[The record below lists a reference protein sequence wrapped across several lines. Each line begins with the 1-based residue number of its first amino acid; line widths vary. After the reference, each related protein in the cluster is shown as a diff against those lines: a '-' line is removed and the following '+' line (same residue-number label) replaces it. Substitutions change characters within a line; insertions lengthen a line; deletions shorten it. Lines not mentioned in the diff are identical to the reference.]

1 MRALKVVKKLI
12 GFKNI
17 LLISM
22 LVLSVALLSGC
33 VDKARDAVASYVR
46 PGIDLNIDVELIP
59 DVNMGK
65 GSMNRIALPDGTH
78 ADNLTIDSR
87 DHVYDISISSVEY
100 FYKVDVM
107 GSSDIEKTN
116 VRINGEAVD
125 VRLKDGKE
133 KKEWVFEKETV
144 FSTELPVENYKL
156 VISGQSEKD
165 IEIIINDVAVDKDEN
180 GHFTKEFLNGA
191 GVSYINIEVKDA
203 RNNRSSLKLEV
214 KFNNKVPNLTID
226 EISIPTKKFVD
237 KIRDE
242 VKTITEFNKL
252 KLKGSTDEESKLFV
266 GDQELAVEAGGIFE
280 TEVELQPGE
289 NVSTFRSESK
299 NGNAVKVNVNIKYN
313 VTKRPK
319 LTVNIPQNE
328 MAAEDM
334 ITKFHTIEVSGITDA
349 GCDVFINGEKV
360 RVKKD
365 GSFSHQVELKAG
377 TNIITVLSVDKD
389 GNSTELVRRV
399 TFTSDDFP
407 LKIFAPEE
415 STNVSVEVSGLTK
428 PETVVYLENTKT
440 EVEEDGSFSGTLQLT
455 KPGNNVFT
463 ITAIDKYGN
472 SQTRSVVIKGIPPR
486 VEVVAPEITTNPEV
500 TIVGVTDANS
510 TVVMLVGGK
519 KVPVNNNDGTFEISV
534 ELEPGLNDLVLLA
547 TNFFGTTEMPVPII
561 YDDYAAK

>member
-1 MRALKVVKKLI
+1 MRVLKVVKK
-12 GFKNI
+12 FKNI

-33 VDKARDAVASYVR
+33 VDKVRDAVASYVR
-46 PGIDLNIDVELIP
+46 PGIDLNIDVKLIP

-65 GSMNRIALPDGTH
+65 GSMNRIALPNGTH
-78 ADNLTIDSR
+78 ADNLTIDSG
-87 DHVYDISISSVEY
+87 DHVYDVSISSVEY
-100 FYKVDVM
+100 FYKIDM
-107 GSSDIEKTN
+107 TGSSDIEKTN
-116 VRINGEAVD
+116 VRINGEVVD
-125 VRLKDGKE
+125 VRLKDGREKE
-133 KKEWVFEKETV
+133 EWVFEKETIL
-144 FSTELPVENYKL
+144 SAELPAENYKL
-156 VISGQSEKD
+156 VISGQLERD

-214 KFNNKVPNLTID
+214 KFNDKVPNLTID

-252 KLKGSTDEESKLFV
+252 KLRGFTGEESKLFV
-266 GDQELAVEAGGIFE
+266 GNQELAVGAGGMFE
-280 TEVELQPGE
+280 TEIELQPGE

-299 NGNAVKVNVNIKYN
+299 NGNAIEVNVNIKYN
-313 VTKRPK
+313 VTKRPE

-334 ITKFHTIEVSGITDA
+334 ITKFHTIEVSGMTDV

-360 RVKKD
+360 RVKRD

-428 PETVVYLENTKT
+428 PETVVFLENTKT

-519 KVPVNNNDGTFEISV
+519 RVPVNNNDGTFEISV

>member
-1 MRALKVVKKLI
+1 
-12 GFKNI
+12 
-17 LLISM
+17 
-22 LVLSVALLSGC
+22 
-33 VDKARDAVASYVR
+33 
-46 PGIDLNIDVELIP
+46 
-59 DVNMGK
+59 
-65 GSMNRIALPDGTH
+65 
-78 ADNLTIDSR
+78 
-87 DHVYDISISSVEY
+87 
-100 FYKVDVM
+100 
-107 GSSDIEKTN
+107 
-116 VRINGEAVD
+116 
-125 VRLKDGKE
+125 
-133 KKEWVFEKETV
+133 
-144 FSTELPVENYKL
+144 
-156 VISGQSEKD
+156 
-165 IEIIINDVAVDKDEN
+165 
-180 GHFTKEFLNGA
+180 
-191 GVSYINIEVKDA
+191 
-203 RNNRSSLKLEV
+203 
-214 KFNNKVPNLTID
+214 
-226 EISIPTKKFVD
+226 
-237 KIRDE
+237 
-242 VKTITEFNKL
+242 FNKL
-252 KLKGSTDEESKLFV
+252 KLRGFTGEESKLFV
-266 GDQELAVEAGGIFE
+266 GNQELAVGAGGMFE
-280 TEVELQPGE
+280 TEIELQPGE
-289 NVSTFRSESK
+289 NVLTFRSESK
-299 NGNAVKVNVNIKYN
+299 DGNAIEVNVNIKYN
-313 VTKRPK
+313 VTKRPE

-334 ITKFHTIEVSGITDA
+334 ITKFHTIEVSGMTDV

-360 RVKKD
+360 RVKRD

-428 PETVVYLENTKT
+428 PETVVFLENTKT